1 MALTPGTPAYDGLIA
16 FFEQGIP
23 FNAWLGMKVERLE
36 PGLAVVRIPFRPEL
50 VGDPTRPALHGGV
63 LSTLA
68 DTAGGLAAFAML
80 DNPLVDRVSTLDL
93 LVDYLLPA
101 RPEDLWCEAR
111 LVRLGNKVAQVHMT
125 IRQGDDH
132 VCVEGRAVYNVIRR
146 S

>member
-1 MALTPGTPAYDGLIA
+1 MPLDPSSEVYPALVQ

-23 FNAWLGMKVERLE
+23 FNAWLGMKVESLT
-36 PGLAVVRIPFRPEL
+36 PGHAVVRIPFRPEL
-50 VGDPTRPALHGGV
+50 VGDPGRPALHGGV

-101 RPEDLWCEAR
+101 RPEDLVCEAR
-111 LVRLGNKVAQVHMT
+111 VLRLGNKVAHARMT
-125 IRQGDDH
+125 IRQAEEH
-132 VCVEGRAVYNVIRR
+132 VCVEARAVYNVVRR

>member
-1 MALTPGTPAYDGLIA
+1 MPLDPGSPAWQALIT

-23 FNAWLGMKVERLE
+23 FNTWLGMKVVELT
-36 PGLAVVRIPFRPEL
+36 PGHAVVRIPFRPEL
-50 VGDPTRPALHGGV
+50 VGDPSRPALHGGV

-93 LVDYLLPA
+93 LVDYLLPG
-101 RPEDLWCEAR
+101 RPEDLECEAR
-111 LVRLGNKVAQVHMT
+111 LIRLGNKVAQVHMT
-125 IRQGDDH
+125 LRQGRDH
-132 VCVEGRAVYNVIRR
+132 VCAEGRAVYNLIRR